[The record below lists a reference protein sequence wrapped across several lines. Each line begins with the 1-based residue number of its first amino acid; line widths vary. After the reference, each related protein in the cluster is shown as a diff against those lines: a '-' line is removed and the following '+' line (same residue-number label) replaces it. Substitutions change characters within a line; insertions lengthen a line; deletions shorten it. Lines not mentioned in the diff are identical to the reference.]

1 MTMDEKFKQV
11 EDWQRKIDAEL
22 CEGFERADLFE
33 PYDRNEEIRLETIR
47 LQLGIRKPVYA
58 DCVTV
63 RTSSG
68 ELVDDYDL
76 CAYLD

>member
-11 EDWQRKIDAEL
+11 EDWQNKIDAEIY
-22 CEGFERADLFE
+22 EPVDRFE
-33 PYDRNEEIRLETIR
+33 PYNRNEEIRIETIR

-63 RTSSG
+63 MTDDG

-76 CAYLD
+76 CAYFD